1 MVRDVLVFIFAM
13 IRELSVASLGASQLL
28 IKRMSILPNLLA
40 VSNVGLLDKQV
51 DIPDHLSQTSMLD
64 NTLLLEE
71 AI

>member
-1 MVRDVLVFIFAM
+1 M